1 MHHHADTPAKADRLQ
16 QVLHS
21 RRKHLGRPHFS
32 AKFNKILFFVAVL
45 HSDHVEPIP
54 HKSLVIKYGD
64 RIAVNFQSQGRYTN
78 RAVEIFISIAY
89 CYSHCAILQAMKFRV
104 LQDNLRE
111 TLWERIDE
119 GDLTGLRLAQQTG
132 FKQAHISNFLNR
144 KRGLSLEGMDR
155 VLAVQHLSVL
165 DLLDPS
171 EVNKRASILPP
182 SDDEF
187 QNVLLTDGTVAAT
200 QPLIT
205 SMNVKEIL
213 KFKKNFL
220 KKLKAETE
228 GDRQQWERFVMIK
241 VDAREGMSMYPRLLP
256 GATLLIDRHYNSL
269 KPYRKGEFNMY
280 AVLKDENCTV
290 KYVETA
296 GSHLILRPHNQAY
309 PIEVVTMEEGKS
321 ASDYIVGRVCHVGIE
336 T

>member
-1 MHHHADTPAKADRLQ
+1 MVILRFLCVKCIVIVKVVIPSRLW
-16 QVLHS
+16 
-21 RRKHLGRPHFS
+21 
-32 AKFNKILFFVAVL
+32 
-45 HSDHVEPIP
+45 
-54 HKSLVIKYGD
+54 KSLLVSRWLYMPC
-64 RIAVNFQSQGRYTN
+64 YTP
-78 RAVEIFISIAY
+78 R
-89 CYSHCAILQAMKFRV
+89 MKFRV

-111 TLWERIDE
+111 AIWERIEE

-144 KRGLSLEGMDR
+144 KRGLSIEGMDR

-187 QNVLLTDGTVAAT
+187 QNVLLTDGSVAAT

-213 KFKKNFL
+213 KFKKSFL
-220 KKLKAETE
+220 KRLKAETE
-228 GDRQQWERFVMIK
+228 GDREHWERFVIIK

-280 AVLKDENCTV
+280 AVRKDENCTV

-296 GSHLILRPHNQAY
+296 GNHLILRPHNQAY
-309 PIEVVTMEEGKS
+309 PIEVMTMEEGKT
-321 ASDYIVGRVCHVGIE
+321 ASDYMVGRVCHVGIE